1 MKIFNEQQYERNQL
15 NKRPKVVEKW
25 NASEK
30 YFYRETSLHGW
41 KYLKLEENFF
51 LKMVWI
57 FVLASACVSSVFFM
71 YYYTNQFLS
80 ATIVTSIDSTIA
92 PIEVQCDFFF
102 WQIFFEIIYNL

>member
-1 MKIFNEQQYERNQL
+1 MKIFNKRQSERNQQH
-15 NKRPKVVEKW
+15 KRPKMVNNW
-25 NASEK
+25 RASGK

-41 KYLKLEENFF
+41 KYLNLEENFF

-57 FVLASACVSSVFFM
+57 FVLASACVSSAFFM

-92 PIEVQCDFFF
+92 PIEVKLDCALRSFKK
-102 WQIFFEIIYNL
+102 